1 MTEASRHRTRL
12 VGLGLSALFVV
23 LAGKAGYLALSP
35 ARPAAQ
41 YAGRETLEHPRAD
54 IVDRNGEMLATSVR
68 VYSLVANPK
77 QIWDP
82 HEIATALADVLP
94 DIDIAELT

>member
-82 HEIATALADVLP
+82 HEIATALASDAMRVS
-94 DIDIAELT
+94 